1 MQVFFHQSGKTQRV
15 IRNISVGPSSII
27 LCRLHFYGKYGRLFL
42 TNAQLKGL
50 NALGYSGINAI
61 LDQSVRNVRQV
72 GKVKAQKLNKLKI
85 ETIGDLITYYPRD
98 YEDRNLEKKVNE
110 LVDGDECAVVL
121 TVMTEISFSRPK
133 RNMKIYKAT
142 ASDGSGIVT
151 LTWFNQNYVREQ
163 IKKGGSYVFYG
174 KVKKRGNYIEMTN
187 PIYEDTASVRKKTT
201 GIQPVYNL
209 TEGLTQPY
217 LRMIQ
222 RNALDMA
229 IGKLTDIL
237 PDELKMKY
245 SLAEINYALENIHF
259 PSGKKEKDEARK
271 RLVFEELLILQLGL
285 THLKTSQST
294 VSGIEFKPDPKI
306 SKFINSLPFKLTN
319 AQLKVYNEIQ
329 RDMTG
334 KRQMNRLI
342 QGDVGSGKTIVAVI
356 AMLLAVLNGYQAVF
370 MVPTE
375 ILAEQHF
382 NSITPLVRDYGV
394 KTSLLTGS
402 VSKKKKEQIKEDIKN
417 GEYNLIIGT
426 HALLEEDVVFSKLGL
441 VVTDEQHRFGVKQRA
456 VLSAKSNPD
465 ILVMTATPIPRTLA
479 LILYGDLDISIIDE
493 LPPNRRPVKTYAV
506 DESMR
511 ERINQFIRKKVN
523 EGRQVYIICP
533 LVEESDVV
541 EAEAAMSLAEKLRE
555 NDLKGLTIGLI
566 HGKMKWKEKEAVM
579 RDFSEGLIQVLVS
592 TTVVEVGVDVRN
604 AAVIVI
610 ENAERFGLAQL
621 HQLRG
626 RVGRGE
632 HQSYC
637 VLFCQSRNEI
647 AIKRME
653 IMTKYTDGF
662 KISEKDMELRGPG
675 DIFGIRQHG
684 LPEFKIANLYED
696 IEILKEAQKAAD
708 DIIKHQKLQGR
719 EDYKKLHGYLLNLF
733 QDKLNEVALN

>member
-1 MQVFFHQSGKTQRV
+1 MRKM
-15 IRNISVGPSSII
+15 
-27 LCRLHFYGKYGRLFL
+27 
-42 TNAQLKGL
+42 KGL
-50 NALGYSGINAI
+50 NVLGLPGINSI

-72 GKVKAQKLNKLKI
+72 GKVKAQKLNKLGI
-85 ETIGDLITYYPRD
+85 NTIGDLVTYYPRD
-98 YEDRNLEKKVNE
+98 YEDRNLEKKVGE
-110 LVDGDECAVVL
+110 LVDGDECSLIL

-133 RNMKIYKAT
+133 RNMKIYKTT
-142 ASDGSGIVT
+142 AGDSSGIIT

-163 IKKGGSYVFYG
+163 IKKGGSYIFYG
-174 KVKKRGNYIEMTN
+174 KVKKRGYYIEMTN
-187 PIYEDTASVRKKTT
+187 PIYEDAVSVRKKTT
-201 GIQPVYNL
+201 GIQPVYHL
-209 TEGLTQPY
+209 TEGITQPY

-222 RNALDMA
+222 RNALDMVA
-229 IGKLTDIL
+229 GKLTDIL
-237 PDELKMKY
+237 PDELRMKY
-245 SLAEINYALENIHF
+245 ALAEINYALENIHF
-259 PSGKKEKDEARK
+259 PSGEEDKNEARK
-271 RLVFEELLILQLGL
+271 RLVFEELLILQFGL
-285 THLKTSQST
+285 MHLKAGQST
-294 VSGIEFKPDPKI
+294 VSGIEFKPDPRI
-306 SKFINSLPFKLTN
+306 SKFIDSLPFKLTN
-319 AQLKVYNEIQ
+319 AQLRVYNEIQ
-329 RDMTG
+329 KDMTG

-356 AMLLAVLNGYQAVF
+356 SILLAVLNGYQAVF

-394 KTSLLTGS
+394 KTALLTGS
-402 VSKKKKEQIKEDIKN
+402 VSKSKKEQIKDGIKN
-417 GEYNLIIGT
+417 GEYDLIIGT

-456 VLSAKSNPD
+456 VLTAKSNPD

-511 ERINQFIRKKVN
+511 ERINQFIRKQVN

-555 NDLKGLTIGLI
+555 SDLKGLTVGLI

-579 RDFSEGLIQVLVS
+579 REFSKGLIQVLVS

-637 VLFCQSRNEI
+637 ILFCQSRNKI
-647 AIKRME
+647 AKKRME

-708 DIIKHQKLQGR
+708 DIIKHQKIDGR
-719 EDYKKLHGYLLNLF
+719 EDYKKLHSYLLNLF
-733 QDKLNEVALN
+733 QDKINEVALN

>member
-1 MQVFFHQSGKTQRV
+1 M
-15 IRNISVGPSSII
+15 
-27 LCRLHFYGKYGRLFL
+27 
-42 TNAQLKGL
+42 
-50 NALGYSGINAI
+50 GYSGMNEI
-61 LDQSVRNVRQV
+61 LDQSVRNVPQV
-72 GKVKAQKLNKLKI
+72 GKVKAQKLSRLGI
-85 ETIGDLITYYPRD
+85 ETIGDLVTYYPRD
-98 YEDRNLEKKVNE
+98 YEDRNLEKKVGE
-110 LVDGDECAVVL
+110 LADGDECSVVL
-121 TVMTEISFSRPK
+121 TVMTDISHTRPK
-133 RNMKIYKAT
+133 RNLNIYKAT
-142 ASDGSGIVT
+142 ACDSSGMMT
-151 LTWFNQNYVREQ
+151 LTWFNQSYVRDQ
-163 IKKGGSYVFYG
+163 IKKGRSYVFYG
-174 KVKKRGNYIEMTN
+174 KVKKHGYYIEMAN
-187 PIYEDTASVRKKTT
+187 PIYEDASSVRKKTT
-201 GIQPVYNL
+201 GIQPVYNS

-217 LRMIQ
+217 FRMIQ
-222 RNALDMA
+222 RNALDMVA
-229 IGKLTDIL
+229 GKLTDIL
-237 PDELKMKY
+237 PDELRKKY
-245 SLAEINYALENIHF
+245 ALAEINFALENIHF
-259 PSGKKEKDEARK
+259 PSGMKEKDEARK

-285 THLKTSQST
+285 MHLKNSQRT
-294 VSGIEFKPDPKI
+294 VSGIEFRPVPEI
-306 SKFINSLPFKLTN
+306 SKFIESLPFKLTN
-319 AQLKVYNEIQ
+319 AQLRVYNEIQ
-329 RDMTG
+329 NDMTS

-342 QGDVGSGKTIVAVI
+342 QGDVGSGKTIVAVL

-375 ILAEQHF
+375 ILAEQHY
-382 NSITPLVRDYGV
+382 NGITPLVGGYGV
-394 KTSLLTGS
+394 KTALLTGS
-402 VSKKKKEQIKEDIKN
+402 LSKKKKEQIKEGIKN

-426 HALLEEDVVFSKLGL
+426 HALIEEDVAFSNLGL

-456 VLSAKSNPD
+456 VLTAKSNPD

-533 LVEESDVV
+533 LVEESDVI
-541 EAEAAMSLAEKLRE
+541 EAEAAMSLAEKLRQK
-555 NDLKGLTIGLI
+555 DLKGLTVGLI

-579 RDFSEGLIQVLVS
+579 RDFSKGLIQVLVS

-604 AAVIVI
+604 AAIIVI

-637 VLFCQSRNEI
+637 ILFCQSRNEI
-647 AIKRME
+647 ALKRME

-696 IEILKEAQKAAD
+696 IEILKEAQKAAN
-708 DIIKHQKLQGR
+708 DIIKHQKLEGR
-719 EDYKKLHGYLLNLF
+719 EDYKKLHGCLIDLF
-733 QDKLNEVALN
+733 EDKISELALN

>member
-1 MQVFFHQSGKTQRV
+1 
-15 IRNISVGPSSII
+15 
-27 LCRLHFYGKYGRLFL
+27 
-42 TNAQLKGL
+42 
-50 NALGYSGINAI
+50 LGHSGINSI
-61 LDQSVRNVRQV
+61 LGQSVRNVRQV
-72 GKVKAQKLNKLKI
+72 GKVKTQKLNKLGI
-85 ETIGDLITYYPRD
+85 NTIGDLVTYYPRD

-110 LVDGDECAVVL
+110 LVDGDECSAVL
-121 TVMTEISFSRPK
+121 TVMTDVSFSRPK
-133 RNMKIYKAT
+133 RNMKIYKAV
-142 ASDGSGIVT
+142 AGDGSGIVT
-151 LTWFNQNYVREQ
+151 LTWFNQDYVRDQ
-163 IKKGGSYVFYG
+163 VKKDKSYVFYG
-174 KVKKRGNYIEMTN
+174 KVKKRGSYIEMTN
-187 PIYEDTASVRKKTT
+187 PIYEDAASVRKKTI
-201 GIQPVYNL
+201 GIQPVYPL

-222 RNALDMA
+222 RNALDMVV
-229 IGKLTDIL
+229 GKLTDIL
-237 PDELKMKY
+237 PDELRMKY
-245 SLAEINYALENIHF
+245 ALAEINYALENIHF
-259 PSGKKEKDEARK
+259 PSEKKEKYEARK

-285 THLKTSQST
+285 MHLKSGQNT
-294 VSGIEFKPDPKI
+294 VSGIEFKPDQRI
-306 SKFINSLPFKLTN
+306 SKFIESLPFKLTN
-319 AQLKVYNEIQ
+319 AQLRVYNEIQ
-329 RDMTG
+329 KDMTG

-394 KTSLLTGS
+394 KTALITGS
-402 VSKKKKEQIKEDIKN
+402 VSKKKKEQIKEGIKN
-417 GEYNLIIGT
+417 GEYNFIIGT

-511 ERINQFIRKKVN
+511 ERINRFIRKKVN

-541 EAEAAMSLAEKLRE
+541 EAEAAMSLAERLRE
-555 NDLKGLTIGLI
+555 NDLKGLTVGLI

-579 RDFSEGLIQVLVS
+579 RDFSKGLIQVLVS

-604 AAVIVI
+604 AAVIVV

-662 KISEKDMELRGPG
+662 KIAEKDMELRGPG

-719 EDYKKLHGYLLNLF
+719 EDYKKLHSHLLNLF
-733 QDKLNEVALN
+733 QDKINEVTLN

>member
-1 MQVFFHQSGKTQRV
+1 MRV
-15 IRNISVGPSSII
+15 
-27 LCRLHFYGKYGRLFL
+27 
-42 TNAQLKGL
+42 LKGL
-50 NALGYSGINAI
+50 NALGYSGINDI
-61 LDQSVRNVRQV
+61 LDQGVRNVRQV
-72 GKVKAQKLNKLKI
+72 GRVIAQKLNKLGI
-85 ETIGDLITYYPRD
+85 NTIGDLVTYYPRD

-110 LVDGDECAVVL
+110 LADGDECSVVL
-121 TVMTEISFSRPK
+121 TVMTDISFSRPR

-142 ASDGSGIVT
+142 AGDGSGVVV
-151 LTWFNQNYVREQ
+151 LTWFNQDYVREQ
-163 IKKGGSYVFYG
+163 IQKEKSYVFYG
-174 KVKKRGNYIEMTN
+174 KVKKRGFYIEMIN
-187 PIYEDTASVRKKTT
+187 PIYEDAASVRKKTT
-201 GIQPVYNL
+201 GIQPVYHL
-209 TEGLTQPY
+209 TEGLTQQY

-222 RNALDMA
+222 RNALDMVV
-229 IGKLTDIL
+229 GKLTDIL
-237 PDELKMKY
+237 PDELKKKY
-245 SLAEINYALENIHF
+245 ALAEINYALENIHF
-259 PSGKKEKDEARK
+259 PAGIKEKDEARK

-285 THLKTSQST
+285 LHLKNSQRT
-294 VSGIEFKPDPKI
+294 VSGIEFNPDARI
-306 SKFINSLPFKLTN
+306 SKFIESLPFKLTN
-319 AQLKVYNEIQ
+319 AQIRVINEIHE
-329 RDMTG
+329 DMTS

-356 AMLLAVLNGYQAVF
+356 AMLLAVFNGYQAVF

-382 NSITPLVRDYGV
+382 NGITPLVRDFGV

-402 VSKKKKEQIKEDIKN
+402 VSKKKKEQIKEGIKN
-417 GEYNLIIGT
+417 GEYDLIIGT

-456 VLSAKSNPD
+456 VLTTKSNPD

-493 LPPNRRPVKTYAV
+493 LPPNRKPVKTYVV

-511 ERINQFIRKKVN
+511 ERINNFIRKQVN

-555 NDLKGLTIGLI
+555 NDLKGLTVGLI

-579 RDFSEGLIQVLVS
+579 RDFAKGLIQVLVS

-604 AAVIVI
+604 ATVIVI

-637 VLFCQSRNEI
+637 ILFCQSRNEI
-647 AIKRME
+647 ALKRME

-708 DIIKHQKLQGR
+708 DIIKHQKLEGR
-719 EDYKKLHGYLLNLF
+719 EDYKKLHGHLISLF
-733 QDKLNEVALN
+733 RDKLNEVAFN